1 MSLVFCLIVASVSF
15 ALSALNPVAFIP
27 TQDDERLREFL
38 ESISKTT
45 AEGSKVLDHIQGMKP
60 ELNES
65 ESTRTLIDLVQDY
78 AFNKG
83 AYNLTVIGWAASRK
97 KVLPGEMLGRWRILL
112 YYKDWQKECRSA
124 EWEYNPE
131 TNKLYPFEREN
142 APMFFSLERPV
153 QKKRSQ

>member
-1 MSLVFCLIVASVSF
+1 MSLVFCLIAASLSF
-15 ALSALNPVAFIP
+15 ALSARNAVALRP
-27 TQDDERLREFL
+27 TQEDERLKEFL

-45 AEGSKVLDHIQGMKP
+45 PEGSKVLDHVQGMKP
-60 ELNES
+60 EVNES
-65 ESTRTLIDLVQDY
+65 ESTLSLIDVVQNY
-78 AFNKG
+78 AFNMG